1 MSKLSRFVSLPKL
14 KQLKSGSSSLVTPRG
29 YVPIAVGVDHETRR
43 FMVHTRA
50 LCDSKFLELLGRS
63 EEEYG
68 FCNEGIIRI
77 PYDAKAF
84 EKWMNKGAKN
94 KTSFRVQP
102 TGIE

>member
-1 MSKLSRFVSLPKL
+1 MGVRASKLSRFASFSNLR
-14 KQLKSGSSSLVTPRG
+14 QLKSGSPSATPKG
-29 YVPIAVGVDHETRR
+29 YIPVDVGVDNETRR

-68 FCNEGIIRI
+68 FRNEGIIRI

-84 EKWMNKGAKN
+84 EKWINKGAKN
-94 KTSFRVQP
+94 KTFFRVQP
-102 TGIE
+102 T

>member
-1 MSKLSRFVSLPKL
+1 MGVKVSKLSRFVSFPNLR
-14 KQLKSGSSSLVTPRG
+14 QLKSGSSSVTPRG
-29 YVPIAVGVDHETRR
+29 YIPVAVGVDDETRR

-94 KTSFRVQP
+94 KTFSGFQP
-102 TGIE
+102 T